1 MALTKEL
8 GVEQVDKAPE
18 LDDLNAVIERAV
30 EVIGDREKTYRW
42 LGTPVRAIAY
52 ATPIS
57 LLATAE
63 GRHQVL
69 AVLSRLEHGDL

>member
-8 GVEQVDKAPE
+8 EHVDKAPE

-30 EVIGDREKTYRW
+30 EVIGDRDKTYRW
-42 LGTPVRAIAY
+42 LGALVRAIAY